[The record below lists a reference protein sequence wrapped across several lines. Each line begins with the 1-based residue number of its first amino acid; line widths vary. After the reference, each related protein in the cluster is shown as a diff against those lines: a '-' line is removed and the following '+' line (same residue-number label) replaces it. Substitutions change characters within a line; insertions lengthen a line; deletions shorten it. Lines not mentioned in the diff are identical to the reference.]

1 MKTRTVAKDVDTY
14 IAGFPKDTQ
23 KLLEQLRAAIIK
35 AAPGAEEVI
44 SYNMPA
50 YKQNGM
56 LAFFAAYEKHI
67 GFYPTG
73 SGIIAFKKE
82 IAIYKNSKGAVQ
94 FPIGKPLPLSLITK
108 MVKFKVNENA
118 VRKQTLVKT
127 K

>member
-94 FPIGKPLPLSLITK
+94 FPIGKPLPLSFIS
-108 MVKFKVNENA
+108 
-118 VRKQTLVKT
+118 
-127 K
+127 